1 MKSCISLACAA
12 SAVFLVAGCAHTSPK
27 PPANASASLMCR
39 DGSAF
44 TEKGACAGHGGIDRD
59 RSQAKAEQSRDKEA
73 KAVRAAGAPAEVW
86 ADPARKTYVCG
97 SDPDY
102 GKAGEG
108 QYMTEAQAKDKGLKP
123 ARGSCTQ

>member
-27 PPANASASLMCR
+27 PPANASASLVCR

-44 TEKGACAGHGGIDRD
+44 TEKGACTGHGGIDRE
-59 RSQAKAEQSRDKEA
+59 RSEA
-73 KAVRAAGAPAEVW
+73 KAQELRSKQATNTRAAGSPGEVW
-86 ADPARKTYVCG
+86 AMPARKAYACS
-97 SDPDY
+97 SDAEF

-108 QYMTEAQAKDKGLKP
+108 QYMTEAQARAKGLQ
-123 ARGSCTQ
+123 AAHGSCTH